1 MFFQYQFFIISKH
14 PTNIILLLFKQNFI
28 SSHVPTTAGFS
39 RTMKPYTPMNT
50 RPSITISLSPL
61 LQSYCRF
68 VFNSDP
74 NEKEIRLRRNHD
86 IAKLIHSN
94 VIAWDRSMVRPFNA
108 DSITFILALDN
119 INETA
124 LRYHFLHVSRWGE
137 QKITEGIEYEFRHWI
152 KNCFDRGYEK
162 GYQQKVIIEAIL
174 RGLNDRNNS
183 ANFDMIKKIDYRYRR
198 KVEETRF
205 NELLKEC
212 QIFEYQ

>member
-1 MFFQYQFFIISKH
+1 
-14 PTNIILLLFKQNFI
+14 
-28 SSHVPTTAGFS
+28 
-39 RTMKPYTPMNT
+39 MNS
-50 RPSITISLSPL
+50 RPSVTISLSPL

-68 VFNSDP
+68 IFNSDP
-74 NEKEIRLRRNHD
+74 KEKEIRLRRNYD

-94 VIAWDRSMVRPFNA
+94 VLANDTPIVRPFS
-108 DSITFILALDN
+108 DSSVTFILALDN

-124 LRYHFLHVSRWGE
+124 LRYHFLHVSKWGE
-137 QKITEGIEYEFRHWI
+137 QKIEEGIEYEFQRWL
-152 KNCFDRGYEK
+152 KNCFEKGYEM

-183 ANFDMIKKIDYRYRR
+183 ANFDMIKKNDYRYRR

-212 QIFEYQ
+212 QLFECH